1 MKTYIY
7 LMPIGDTDLG
17 HLDIKDEE
25 FIKRN
30 LKYPISTFI
39 ENLNYDL
46 INIDNYYFRLIE
58 H

>member
-1 MKTYIY
+1 MEAYIY
-7 LMPIGDTDLG
+7 LITAEDTDLG
-17 HLDIKDEE
+17 HLDIRDEAFIEKD
-25 FIKRN
+25 
-30 LKYPISTFI
+30 LKYTITDFI